1 MTIESPKPPK
11 RSIGRKISFWAQF
24 AGSILPL
31 LFKGADDKQKV
42 MDIANGISQTADI
55 VVQVQEGESPFS
67 ANANLPSAPPQ
78 IQDGETPH
86 RLDGENP

>member
-11 RSIGRKISFWAQF
+11 RSIARKVSFWAEF
-24 AGSILPL
+24 IGSLGAL
-31 LFKGADDKQKV
+31 LFKGADDKKKV

-67 ANANLPSAPPQ
+67 VDANSQPAPPN
-78 IQDGETPH
+78 INGETPPNIN
-86 RLDGENP
+86 GENP

>member
-11 RSIGRKISFWAQF
+11 RSIAHKVSFWAQF
-24 AGSILPL
+24 LGSFGAL
-31 LFKGADDKQKV
+31 LFSGKEDKQKV

-67 ANANLPSAPPQ
+67 TNANSQPAPPN
-78 IQDGETPH
+78 IN
-86 RLDGENP
+86 GENP